1 MVDNGSG
8 AFSHLVGLAVHD
20 VGSYRDKPLRPGTV
34 FSVDPTL
41 RVPDENLYLRYEDV
55 VLVTDSGVE
64 NFTEFL
70 PSELSDIEAMVQE
83 SGVVQTVPGEED
95 QLE

>member
-1 MVDNGSG
+1 
-8 AFSHLVGLAVHD
+8 
-20 VGSYRDKPLRPGTV
+20 LRPGTV

-83 SGVVQTVPGEED
+83 SGVVQTVPGEES